1 MALGQPQPST
11 LDLIPGA
18 RNAVNYLM
26 GKVADFQ
33 RVPQR
38 LSVAQT
44 NLINIKRVA
53 ETKNQIGYATEA
65 ALALQNVFNLQSDYT
80 KASVAV
86 GNAMDQLRTS
96 GLLSGPIEVAGAVL
110 DAASRVTSIL
120 AGTGNVEK
128 SITSISAK
136 VMSPEERAALTQP
149 AGGGKITMMQYLLY
163 GGLFY
168 VGLWA
173 LRKSGGTRK
182 F

>member
-1 MALGQPQPST
+1 MAFGQAQPST

-26 GKVADFQ
+26 SKVADFQ

-44 NLINIKRVA
+44 NLINVKRVA
-53 ETKNQIGYATEA
+53 ESKNQIGYATEA
-65 ALALQNVFNLQSDYT
+65 ALALQNVFNLQGEYT
-80 KASVAV
+80 KASVSV

-96 GLLSGPIEVAGAVL
+96 GLLSGPLEVAGAVI
-110 DAASRVTSIL
+110 DASSRVTAIL
-120 AGTGNVEK
+120 GGTANVER
-128 SITSISAK
+128 SVTSISAK
-136 VMSPEERAALTQP
+136 VMSPEEQARLTQP
-149 AGGGKITMMQYLLY
+149 AGGKVTMMQYLLY